1 MQIPSSFWDQ
11 MLKIPNNQKRKYK
24 KNFKIKHYNVVIIA
38 VLMTNIFWEFTP
50 ERLRETST
58 DFN

>member
-24 KNFKIKHYNVVIIA
+24 KNFQNKTLQRGHYRSSN
-38 VLMTNIFWEFTP
+38 
-50 ERLRETST
+50 
-58 DFN
+58 D